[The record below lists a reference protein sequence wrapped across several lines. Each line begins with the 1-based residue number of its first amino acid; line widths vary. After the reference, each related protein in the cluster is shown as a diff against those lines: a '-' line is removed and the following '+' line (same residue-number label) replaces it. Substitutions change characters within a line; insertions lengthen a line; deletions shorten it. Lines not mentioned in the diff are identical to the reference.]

1 MSTIRIGLLVVTLIL
16 FYTPA
21 LAKDPSGPPLYGT
34 ICHKYGTPAEKTLTL
49 PYPAA
54 MKHMDEHGDTYGE
67 CTSSSSIACPCFADL
82 SQVGFTDQATC
93 TNSGG
98 NVDITDFSSSSLF
111 AQASKSTCGLTIF
124 GTGNV
129 TEILE
134 SAISPEEG
142 AACVEAINNLCA
154 TLSQP

>member
-1 MSTIRIGLLVVTLIL
+1 MSTIRIGSLVAMLIL

-21 LAKDPSGPPLYGT
+21 LAKGPSGPPLEAT
-34 ICHKYGTPAEKTLTL
+34 ICHKPGTPAEKTLLL
-49 PYPAA
+49 PPQAVDS
-54 MKHMDEHGDTYGE
+54 HTEHGDYVGA
-67 CTSSSSIACPCFADL
+67 CGSLSSSACPCFADL

-93 TNSGG
+93 TNNEG
-98 NVDITDFSSSSLF
+98 NVDITDFSSSFLF
-111 AQASKSTCGLTIF
+111 AQASESTCGLTIF
-124 GTGNV
+124 GTGND

-134 SAISPEEG
+134 SVISPKEG

>member
-16 FYTPA
+16 SYTPA
-21 LAKDPSGPPLYGT
+21 LAKDPSGPPLYVT
-34 ICHKYGTPAEKTLTL
+34 ICHKPGTEAQKSLTL
-49 PYPAA
+49 PYQAA
-54 MKHMDEHGDTYGE
+54 EKHIVHGDYE
-67 CTSSSSIACPCFADL
+67 SPCVEFSSIACPCFDNI
-82 SQVGFTDQATC
+82 SQVGFSDQASC

-98 NVDITDFSSSSLF
+98 NVDITDFSSSFLF
-111 AQASKSTCGLTIF
+111 AQASESTCGLAII
-124 GTGNV
+124 GTEND

-134 SAISPEEG
+134 PVISPEEG